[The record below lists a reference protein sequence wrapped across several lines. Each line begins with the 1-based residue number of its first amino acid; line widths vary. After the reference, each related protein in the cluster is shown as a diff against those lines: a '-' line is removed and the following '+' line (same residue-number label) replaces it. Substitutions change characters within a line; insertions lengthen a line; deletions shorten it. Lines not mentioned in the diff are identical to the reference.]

1 MSLIPALTLTGLQ
14 QMILTKEEFQKEFG
28 YNSLPAVH
36 RLIREKKIKTQT
48 DGMINTEAD
57 ENREFCLKRREKIQ
71 KKGTKKAPKSEEKPA
86 AKNQKPEMQLNL
98 ELDIL
103 SQKYEQAQKNNRLLD
118 VKIKKELGDTVSKD
132 ILNRAIVA
140 TFDELFKTLSELP
153 NMYANEMI
161 NIINSSDVP
170 RESLVEYLTD
180 KIITELNAAVDN
192 AKKAAKKYFEEKK

>member
-1 MSLIPALTLTGLQ
+1 
-14 QMILTKEEFQKEFG
+14 
-28 YNSLPAVH
+28 
-36 RLIREKKIKTQT
+36 
-48 DGMINTEAD
+48 MINTEAD
-57 ENREFCLKRREKIQ
+57 ENREFCLKRREKLQ
-71 KKGTKKAPKSEEKPA
+71 KKGAKKAPKSEEKPA
-86 AKNQKPEMQLNL
+86 SKNQKPEMQLNL

-118 VKIKKELGDTVSKD
+118 LKIKKELGDTVSKD
-132 ILNRAIVA
+132 VLNRAIVA

-170 RESLVEYLTD
+170 KESLVEYLTD

>member
-1 MSLIPALTLTGLQ
+1 M
-14 QMILTKEEFQKEFG
+14 
-28 YNSLPAVH
+28 
-36 RLIREKKIKTQT
+36 
-48 DGMINTEAD
+48 
-57 ENREFCLKRREKIQ
+57 
-71 KKGTKKAPKSEEKPA
+71 
-86 AKNQKPEMQLNL
+86 
-98 ELDIL
+98 LDL
-103 SQKYEQAQKNNRLLD
+103 
-118 VKIKKELGDTVSKD
+118 KIKKELGDTVSKD